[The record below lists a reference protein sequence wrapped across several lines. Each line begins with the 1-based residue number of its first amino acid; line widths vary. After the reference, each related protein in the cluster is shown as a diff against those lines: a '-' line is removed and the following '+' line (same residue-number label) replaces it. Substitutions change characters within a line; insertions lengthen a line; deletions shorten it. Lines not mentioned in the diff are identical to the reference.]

1 MHPRFRWAFDGHD
14 VTARRGGVLS
24 AVQILSLSFV
34 GLIAIGTLGLI
45 ALPGLYA
52 GPRLSLV
59 DAVFTATSAVCVTG
73 LIVVDTATYFTPLGR
88 AWIALL
94 IQCGGLGILTIAT
107 AVIVALGRHPGVS
120 VHESVGQQTPRRGPM
135 SIRRL
140 LWSVVLLT
148 LVAELGGALLLWL
161 RWGAALGWGSALGH
175 AVFHAISAF
184 CNAGF
189 STFSDSL
196 VGFRGDVPT
205 LATIAVLIVLGGL
218 GFVVF
223 ADLWIRYVQ
232 RRARRLSLHATLVLT
247 VSAVL
252 VVGAAVLFYLFE
264 GGNTLTGLSRADRI
278 ANAVFMA
285 VTPRTAGFNTVN
297 YDAVSDP
304 SLVLTTLLMI
314 VGGSPGSTAGGI
326 KTTTVAL
333 LVLLFVAYLRGR
345 RDVSLRGRT
354 IPSEIVSLATGIV
367 VAGAMI
373 LATAVFLLMLSEV
386 SPETTDRAVLVRAG
400 FEAVS
405 AFGTVGLS
413 MGGTASLTTAGK
425 LVITLLMFLG
435 RVGPLTLAAAM
446 AIAGRRRRVHYR
458 YAHESV
464 VVG

>member
-1 MHPRFRWAFDGHD
+1 VHPRFRWAFEGRDLSG
-14 VTARRGGVLS
+14 RRGGALS
-24 AVQILSLSFV
+24 AVQLLALSFV
-34 GLIAIGTLGLI
+34 GLIALGTLGLL
-45 ALPGLYA
+45 ALPGLYT
-52 GPRLSLV
+52 GPGLSFV

-73 LIVVDTATYFTPLGR
+73 LIVVDTATYFTPLGQ

-94 IQCGGLGILTIAT
+94 IQLGGLGILTIAT

-120 VHESVGQQTPRRGPM
+120 VHESVGQQTPRRSIP

-140 LWSVVLLT
+140 LRSVVMLT
-148 LVAELGGALLLWL
+148 LIAELAGALLLWL
-161 RWGAALGWGSALGH
+161 GWGSDLGWGTAAGH

-196 VGFRGDVPT
+196 IGFQRAPGILGVV
-205 LATIAVLIVLGGL
+205 AVLIVLGGV
-218 GFVVF
+218 GFVVV
-223 ADLWIRYVQ
+223 ADLWVRYLQ
-232 RRARRLSLHATLVLT
+232 RRTRRLSLHTTLVLST
-247 VSAVL
+247 TAILVL
-252 VVGAAVLFYLFE
+252 GAAVLFYLFE
-264 GGNTLTGLSRADRI
+264 GGNTLAGLPGVDRV

-304 SLVLTTLLMI
+304 SLVLTILLMI

-333 LVLLFVAYLRGR
+333 LALLFVSYLRGR
-345 RDVSLRGRT
+345 RDLSIRGRT
-354 IPSEIVSLATGIV
+354 VPSEIVSLATGIV
-367 VAGAMI
+367 VAGAVI

-386 SPETTDRAVLVRAG
+386 SPETTDRAVLVRTG

-413 MGGTASLTTAGK
+413 MGTTPALTTAGK
-425 LVITLLMFLG
+425 LVITFLMFLG

-464 VVG
+464 IVG

>member
-1 MHPRFRWAFDGHD
+1 A
-14 VTARRGGVLS
+14 L
-24 AVQILSLSFV
+24 
-34 GLIAIGTLGLI
+34 GTLGLLV
-45 ALPGLYA
+45 LPGLYA
-52 GPRLSLV
+52 GPGLSFI

-73 LIVVDTATYFTPLGR
+73 LIVVDTATYFTAVGQ

-94 IQCGGLGILTIAT
+94 IQLGGLGILTIAT
-107 AVIVALGRHPGVS
+107 AVIVVIGRHPGLS
-120 VHESVGQQTPRRGPM
+120 VHESVGQQTLHRSMP

-140 LWSVVLLT
+140 LWSVVALT
-148 LVAELGGALLLWL
+148 LIAECTGALLLWI
-161 RWGAALGWGSALGH
+161 RWAAELGWSTAVGH

-189 STFSDSL
+189 STFSASL
-196 VGFRGDVPT
+196 IGFRHDSVT
-205 LATIAVLIVLGGL
+205 LGIVGVLVVLGGL
-218 GFVVF
+218 GFVVC
-223 ADLWIRYVQ
+223 ADLWMRYAL
-232 RRARRLSLHATLVLT
+232 RRTRRLSLHATLVLAT
-247 VSAVL
+247 TAIL
-252 VVGAAVLFYLFE
+252 VAGAAVLFYGFE
-264 GGNTLTGLSRADRI
+264 AGNTLADLPPIDRV

-297 YDAVSDP
+297 YDTITDP
-304 SLVLTTLLMI
+304 SLVLTTLLMV

-333 LVLLFVAYLRGR
+333 LALLFVSYLRGR
-345 RDVSLRGRT
+345 RDVSVRGR
-354 IPSEIVSLATGIV
+354 PVPPEVVSLATGIV
-367 VAGAMI
+367 VAGAII
-373 LATAVFLLMLSEV
+373 LASAVFLLMLSEV
-386 SPETTDRAVLVRAG
+386 SPETTGRAVLVRAG

-413 MGGTASLTTAGK
+413 MGTTTSLTTAGK
-425 LVITLLMFLG
+425 LVITFLMFLG